1 MKKVFKITGIDCANC
16 ALKMEDKIKQLENVN
31 DVSIN
36 FLTEKF
42 TLDAKDE
49 EFSNILEKSKNI
61 IKKIEPDAEII

>member
-1 MKKVFKITGIDCANC
+1 MKKVFKIIGIDCANC

-61 IKKIEPDAEII
+61 IKKIEPDAEIL

>member
-61 IKKIEPDAEII
+61 IKKFEPDAEIL

>member
-16 ALKMEDKIKQLENVN
+16 ALKMEDKIKKLENIN

-42 TLDAKDE
+42 LLDVKDE
-49 EFSNILEKSKNI
+49 FFDEVLEKATKI

>member
-16 ALKMEDKIKQLENVN
+16 ALKIEDKIKQLENVN

>member
-16 ALKMEDKIKQLENVN
+16 ALKMEDKIKKLENIN

-42 TLDAKDE
+42 SLDAKDE
-49 EFSNILEKSKNI
+49 FFDEILEQAIKI

>member
-16 ALKMEDKIKQLENVN
+16 ALKIEDKIKKLENIN

-61 IKKIEPDAEII
+61 IKKIEPDAEIL

>member
-16 ALKMEDKIKQLENVN
+16 ALKMEDKIKKLENIN

-42 TLDAKDE
+42 LLDVKDE
-49 EFSNILEKSKNI
+49 FFDEILEQATKI
-61 IKKIEPDAEII
+61 IKKIEPDAEIL

>member
-61 IKKIEPDAEII
+61 IKKIEPDAEIL

>member
-16 ALKMEDKIKQLENVN
+16 ALKMEDKIKKLENIN
-31 DVSIN
+31 DGSIN

-42 TLDAKDE
+42 SLDAKDE
-49 EFSNILEKSKNI
+49 FFDEILEQAIKI

>member
-16 ALKMEDKIKQLENVN
+16 ALKMENKIKQLENVN

-61 IKKIEPDAEII
+61 IKKIEPDAEIL

>member
-16 ALKMEDKIKQLENVN
+16 ALKIEDKIKQLENVN

-61 IKKIEPDAEII
+61 IKKIEPDAEIL

>member
-16 ALKMEDKIKQLENVN
+16 ALKMEDKIKKLENIN

-42 TLDAKDE
+42 LLDVKDE
-49 EFSNILEKSKNI
+49 FFDEILEQAIKI

>member
-42 TLDAKDE
+42 TLDVKDE

>member
-49 EFSNILEKSKNI
+49 EFSNILEKSKSI
-61 IKKIEPDAEII
+61 IKKIEPDAEIL

>member
-1 MKKVFKITGIDCANC
+1 MKKIFKITGIDCANC
-16 ALKMEDKIKQLENVN
+16 ALKIEDKIKQLENVN

-61 IKKIEPDAEII
+61 IKKIEPDAEIL